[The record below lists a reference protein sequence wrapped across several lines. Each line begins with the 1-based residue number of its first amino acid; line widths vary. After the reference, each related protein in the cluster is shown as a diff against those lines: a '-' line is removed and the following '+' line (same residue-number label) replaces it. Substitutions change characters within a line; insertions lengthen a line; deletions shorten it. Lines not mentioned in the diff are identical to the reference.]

1 MGRLRCSS
9 LSNPKHS
16 CACFPVTIQTNCFNF
31 SLKSLDIQTF
41 ATFGTLV
48 LVTLCSDDAIILIK
62 LGTELKKTKYMPFT
76 LDAARTTTRPT
87 HWKRFST
94 QSLKGQENYWRIL
107 NMAGANVIKCSIRC
121 FCPSSAGNT
130 RVRFCRIANA
140 FLRRQHT
147 KPMKDDN
154 VQDVCSAQFL
164 IYLFCAARKFD
175 LHKDCVTL
183 ALVKFTYSY
192 YWFAGP
198 FNWEYFGYLRERD
211 FSVTISEYCIE
222 SNLGELMWVEN
233 FKFSASA
240 WIVQW

>member
-1 MGRLRCSS
+1 
-9 LSNPKHS
+9 
-16 CACFPVTIQTNCFNF
+16 
-31 SLKSLDIQTF
+31 
-41 ATFGTLV
+41 
-48 LVTLCSDDAIILIK
+48 
-62 LGTELKKTKYMPFT
+62 MPFT
-76 LDAARTTTRPT
+76 LNAAQTTTRPT
-87 HWKRFST
+87 YWKRFST
-94 QSLKGQENYWRIL
+94 QSLKGQDNYWTIL

-130 RVRFCRIANA
+130 RVRFCRIAST

-198 FNWEYFGYLRERD
+198 FNWEYCGNLRERD

-222 SNLGELMWVEN
+222 SNLGELIWVEN